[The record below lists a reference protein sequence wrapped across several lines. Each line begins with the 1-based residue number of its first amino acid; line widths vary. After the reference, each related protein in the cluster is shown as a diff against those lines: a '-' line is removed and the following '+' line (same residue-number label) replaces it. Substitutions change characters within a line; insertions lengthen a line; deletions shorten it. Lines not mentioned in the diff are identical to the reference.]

1 MAQDP
6 TRRRLGIRDRAV
18 QVDPAGVPVGN
29 LDLVDLVD
37 LDLVDLDLV
46 DLDLVDLDLVGLD
59 LVGLDLADLVDLDLV
74 QVMDHAPPVLS
85 RILWG

>member
-29 LDLVDLVD
+29 LDLV
-37 LDLVDLDLV
+37 DLVDLDLV